1 LSSDEP
7 IANITLYRRTTES
20 TPEAI
25 ATVDAHARWYRDEAV
40 DAGKT
45 YHYELVVQTLDEEVY
60 RSPIATVTTLA
71 RALALLQNHPNPF
84 NPQTTISYDLPLA
97 DASQPVRLSIL
108 DVGGRVVRTLVNE
121 EQRGGSY
128 RVVWEGRDD
137 RGDAVSSGVYIALL
151 DVSGERRTR
160 KMVLLK

>member
-1 LSSDEP
+1 
-7 IANITLYRRTTES
+7 
-20 TPEAI
+20 
-25 ATVDAHARWYRDEAV
+25 
-40 DAGKT
+40 
-45 YHYELVVQTLDEEVY
+45 
-60 RSPIATVTTLA
+60 
-71 RALALLQNHPNPF
+71 
-84 NPQTTISYDLPLA
+84 
-97 DASQPVRLSIL
+97 VRLSIL